1 MEAFATGM
9 LVRHSTLGVG
19 RVVAVDRTAV
29 HVFFA
34 EGEKREAAKLNLT
47 AAKPFL
53 HAEPAAVD
61 ERLENLPAFTLDP
74 VSGRY
79 APEKPRATKARK
91 AAGTKAAAA
100 KTKAAAK

>member
-19 RVVAVDRTAV
+19 RVVAVDKTAV

-34 EGEKREAAKLNLT
+34 GAEKREAAKLNLA

-53 HAEPAAVD
+53 QPEPTAAD
-61 ERLENLPAFTLDP
+61 ERLDNLPAFTLDP
-74 VSGRY
+74 VTGRY

-91 AAGTKAAAA
+91 AGTKAAGA
-100 KTKAAAK
+100 KAKAAAK